1 MFCILGTYRLKNYLP
16 PKFAPNHYFYRRMEI
31 EFEIKPQN
39 KFSLGLKELWEYREL
54 FYFFTLRDIKVKY
67 KQTVLGFLWA
77 VLQPL
82 VMALLF
88 SYFLGNAITNYTSLE
103 LPYKIFALSGL
114 VIWGIFSSGL
124 NNAGNSMV
132 SNANIIKKIYF
143 PRLIIPI
150 SSVLVGLFDFLM
162 AFVVF
167 IIYSLLN
174 GITFSWQAFFY
185 FPFAVALTCIATFG
199 AGSLLA
205 ALNVKYRDFRYIIPF
220 LIQLLLFLTPVIY
233 PVGITKNI
241 YLTWVLALNPMTAP
255 LDIFR
260 ASINGGHLHL
270 MYDAISI
277 FASLILLI
285 IGLVYFRKTEAYFA
299 DLA

>member
-1 MFCILGTYRLKNYLP
+1 MTTEYP
-16 PKFAPNHYFYRRMEI
+16 PHI
-31 EFEIKPQN
+31 EFEIKPQS
-39 KFSLGLKELWEYREL
+39 KFSIGLKELWEYREL

-82 VMALLF
+82 AMALLF
-88 SYFLGNAITNYTSLE
+88 SFFIGKAITNYTNMQT
-103 LPYKIFALSGL
+103 PYVVFALSGL
-114 VIWGIFSSGL
+114 VLWGIFSSGIS
-124 NNAGNSMV
+124 NAGNSMV

-150 SSVLVGLFDFLM
+150 SAVLVGVFDFFM
-162 AFVVF
+162 AFIIF
-167 IIYSLLN
+167 IIFCLFN
-174 GITFSWQAFFY
+174 HVTFCWQAIIY
-185 FPFAVALTCIATFG
+185 FPLGVVLTSIATFG
-199 AGSLLA
+199 IGTFLA

-220 LIQLLLFLTPVIY
+220 LVQFLLFLTPVIY
-233 PVGITKNI
+233 PITITSNI
-241 YLTWVLALNPMTAP
+241 YLKTLMALNPMTAP

-260 ASINGGHLHL
+260 AGIGVGHINL
-270 MYDAISI
+270 MLDGISI
-277 FASLILLI
+277 LSSLILFL

>member
-1 MFCILGTYRLKNYLP
+1 MITEHP
-16 PKFAPNHYFYRRMEI
+16 PHI
-31 EFEIKPQN
+31 EFEIKPQS
-39 KFSLGLKELWEYREL
+39 KFSIGLKELWEYREL

-82 VMALLF
+82 AMALLF
-88 SYFLGNAITNYTSLE
+88 SFFIGKAITNYTNMQT
-103 LPYKIFALSGL
+103 PYVVFALSGL
-114 VIWGIFSSGL
+114 VLWGIFSSGIS
-124 NNAGNSMV
+124 NAGNSMV

-150 SSVLVGLFDFLM
+150 SAVLVGVFDFFM
-162 AFVVF
+162 AFIIF
-167 IIYSLLN
+167 IIFCFFN
-174 GITFSWQAFFY
+174 HVTFCWQAVIY
-185 FPFAVALTCIATFG
+185 FPVGLVLTSIATFG
-199 AGSLLA
+199 IGTFLA

-220 LIQLLLFLTPVIY
+220 LVQFLLFLTPVIY
-233 PVGITKNI
+233 PITITSNT
-241 YLTWVLALNPMTAP
+241 YLKVVMALNPMTAP

-260 ASINGGHLHL
+260 AGIGVGHIDFIL
-270 MYDAISI
+270 DGISI
-277 FASLILLI
+277 LSSLILFL

>member
-1 MFCILGTYRLKNYLP
+1 M
-16 PKFAPNHYFYRRMEI
+16 
-31 EFEIKPQN
+31 EFEIKAQD
-39 KFSLGLKELWEYREL
+39 KVGLGLKELWQYREL

-67 KQTVLGFLWA
+67 KQTLLGFLWA

-88 SYFLGNAITNYTSLE
+88 SFFLGKAISNYTSLE
-103 LPYKIFALSGL
+103 LPYEIFALSGL
-114 VIWGIFSSGL
+114 VLWGIFSSGL

-132 SNANIIKKIYF
+132 TNANIIKKIYF

-150 SSVLVGLFDFLM
+150 SSVLVGLFDFLI

-167 IIYSLLN
+167 IIYCFSK
-174 GITFSWQAFFY
+174 GIFFDWNALFY
-185 FPFAVALTCIATFG
+185 FPVAVLLTCIATFG

-220 LIQLLLFLTPVIY
+220 LIQFLLFLTPVIY
-233 PVGITKNI
+233 PTNITTNI
-241 YLTWVLALNPMTAP
+241 YLKVLISLNPMTAP
-255 LDIFR
+255 LDFFR
-260 ASINGGHLHL
+260 AAITNHHLN
-270 MYDAISI
+270 MKADVISI
-277 FASLILLI
+277 SASLILLVV
-285 IGLVYFRKTEAYFA
+285 GLIYFKKTEAYFA

>member
-1 MFCILGTYRLKNYLP
+1 M
-16 PKFAPNHYFYRRMEI
+16 

-67 KQTVLGFLWA
+67 KQTALGFLWA

-82 VMALLF
+82 AMALLF
-88 SYFLGNAITNYTSLE
+88 SFVLGKAISSYASLD
-103 LPYKIFALSGL
+103 LPYLIFALSGL

-132 SNANIIKKIYF
+132 ANANIIKKIYF

-150 SSVLVGLFDFLM
+150 SSVLVGLFDFVM
-162 AFVVF
+162 AFLVF
-167 IIYSLLN
+167 IVFCYYEHIH
-174 GITFSWQAFFY
+174 FSWMALIY
-185 FPFAVALTCIATFG
+185 FPLAVLLTCIATFG
-199 AGSLLA
+199 AGTLLA

-220 LIQLLLFLTPVIY
+220 LIQFLFFATPVVY
-233 PVGITKNI
+233 PTGVITNKFI
-241 YLTWVLALNPMTAP
+241 VWLFYLNPMSAP

-260 ASINGGHLHL
+260 ASITGGNIDILPNVL
-270 MYDAISI
+270 SI
-277 FASLILLI
+277 CSSLVILVA
-285 IGLVYFRKTEAYFA
+285 GLVYFRKTEAYFA

>member
-1 MFCILGTYRLKNYLP
+1 M
-16 PKFAPNHYFYRRMEI
+16 

-39 KFSLGLKELWEYREL
+39 KFSFGLKELWEYREL

-88 SYFLGNAITNYTSLE
+88 SFFLGRAISTYTQME
-103 LPYKIFALSGL
+103 MPYLIFAFSGL

-132 SNANIIKKIYF
+132 SHANIIKKIYF

-167 IIYSLLN
+167 AIYCLISKV
-174 GITFSWQAFFY
+174 TFSWMALLY
-185 FPFAVALTCIATFG
+185 IPLAVALTCMATFG
-199 AGSLLA
+199 AGTLLA
-205 ALNVKYRDFRYIIPF
+205 SLNVKYRDFRYIIPF
-220 LIQLLLFLTPVIY
+220 LIQFLLFITPVMY
-233 PVGITKNI
+233 PASIIKNEQVAW
-241 YLTWVLALNPMTAP
+241 LFALNPMAAP

-260 ASINGGHLHL
+260 ASMEGGTL
-270 MYDAISI
+270 MVTHDLISI
-277 FASLILLI
+277 LSSLVLFFV
-285 IGLVYFRKTEAYFA
+285 GLVYFRKTEAYFA

>member
-1 MFCILGTYRLKNYLP
+1 M
-16 PKFAPNHYFYRRMEI
+16 
-31 EFEIKPQN
+31 EFEIKAQN

-82 VMALLF
+82 IMALLF
-88 SYFLGNAITNYTSLE
+88 TVFLGKAIGSYTTLS
-103 LPYKIFALSGL
+103 LPYDVFALSGL
-114 VIWGIFSSGL
+114 LLWGIFSSGL

-150 SSVLVGLFDFLM
+150 SAVLVGFFDFMM
-162 AFVVF
+162 AFTVF
-167 IIYSLLN
+167 VLFCLFRHVA
-174 GITFSWQAFFY
+174 FSWTALVY
-185 FPFAVALTCIATFG
+185 FPLGALLACVATFG
-199 AGSLLA
+199 SGALLA

-220 LIQLLLFLTPVIY
+220 LIQFVLFITPVIY
-233 PVGITKNI
+233 PPDITNNV
-241 YLTWVLALNPMTAP
+241 YLKGLMALNPMSAP

-260 ASINGGHLHL
+260 AGLYGCHLHPG
-270 MYDAISI
+270 MDVISLASSFVL
-277 FASLILLI
+277 FAAGLI
-285 IGLVYFRKTEAYFA
+285 YFKKTEAYFA